1 MRRSCDIS
9 DISKVVFT
17 PDSQLSIRKFDHESE
32 SNPEANTRPNTRPGG
47 RPVDVRREGFGEG
60 IVAESSQS
68 TRIAAERSASA
79 EKVLA
84 ISMRERD

>member
-1 MRRSCDIS
+1 MILAIYLIRLVDT
-9 DISKVVFT
+9 VFT
-17 PDSQLSIRKFDHESE
+17 PDSQPSTRKFDHESE
-32 SNPEANTRPNTRPGG
+32 SNPEANTRPGG